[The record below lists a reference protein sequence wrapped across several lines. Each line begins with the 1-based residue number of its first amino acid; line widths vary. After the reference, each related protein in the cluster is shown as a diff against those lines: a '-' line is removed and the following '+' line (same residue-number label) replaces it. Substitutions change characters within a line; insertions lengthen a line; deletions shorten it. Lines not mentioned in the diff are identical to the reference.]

1 MLERWRYGPRSRR
14 RAPDRLE
21 RPHSIPAARSM
32 PHEIKRIMKARFA
45 FVLLA
50 ATFIMSGTAL
60 AAEGDRVDARFE
72 IYGFAGFH
80 VLTNCTSVQES
91 GERYAIATDLD
102 TRGLASVFVDLT
114 SHSEVHGVLTRDTT
128 HPDAYRAD

>member
-1 MLERWRYGPRSRR
+1 
-14 RAPDRLE
+14 
-21 RPHSIPAARSM
+21 
-32 PHEIKRIMKARFA
+32 MKARFA

-50 ATFIMSGTAL
+50 ATLIMLDTAS

-80 VLTNCTSVQES
+80 VLTNRTSVQES

-102 TRGLASVFVDLT
+102 TRGLASVFVDLRA
-114 SHSEVHGVLTRDTT
+114 TRRFTEC
-128 HPDAYRAD
+128 